1 MEIVPYGTNN
11 TFKFLVIP
19 AIFYKLREV
28 WIFWLFAARRVPAR
42 WNEPR
47 EFYCILVHPGK
58 MQKAL

>member
-28 WIFWLFAARRVPAR
+28 WIFWLFAARRVPAS

-47 EFYCILVHPGK
+47 GFYRILDCTGK
-58 MQKAL
+58 IQKAL